1 MPHVF
6 DPRTCH
12 TARAVLRG
20 VVVTLAGLLLP
31 SLAAAQH
38 PPRRVRL
45 HVSRGVGAERC
56 PDAEALRETVR
67 GRLGYDPFTDP
78 PTARVELAFVRH
90 GRWLVAELRVGGL
103 EETPSTPR
111 VLRTRAMGCETL
123 GASSALALSLAI
135 DALPESPPAPV
146 VSAPVVAAPVVAAPV
161 VSAPVVSAVPIA
173 PATPVA
179 PPPVVTP
186 PARPERGWEL
196 GADALMAVNLAPQL
210 SFGARVNAEYRFGL
224 GRVTFGVM
232 AFAPVALR
240 EANGSVRVSAYLGT
254 VGACVGVSVVSGCL
268 LVAGG
273 ALRGEGFDVGIAHD
287 AVTPF
292 FLAGLRLA
300 LETPR
305 VGPFRGRLTA
315 ELLAPMT
322 PTTHRIDARD
332 VWETPPV
339 AATVGLGV
347 SARIP

>member
-1 MPHVF
+1 M
-6 DPRTCH
+6 
-12 TARAVLRG
+12 
-20 VVVTLAGLLLP
+20 
-31 SLAAAQH
+31 
-38 PPRRVRL
+38 
-45 HVSRGVGAERC
+45 VS
-56 PDAEALRETVR
+56 
-67 GRLGYDPFTDP
+67 
-78 PTARVELAFVRH
+78 
-90 GRWLVAELRVGGL
+90 
-103 EETPSTPR
+103 
-111 VLRTRAMGCETL
+111 
-123 GASSALALSLAI
+123 
-135 DALPESPPAPV
+135 
-146 VSAPVVAAPVVAAPV
+146 APV
-161 VSAPVVSAVPIA
+161 VSAPVVSA
-173 PATPVA
+173 PVA
-179 PPPVVTP
+179 TP
-186 PARPERGWEL
+186 PAVTPPERGWEL

-224 GRVTFGVM
+224 GRVTFGMM
-232 AFAPVALR
+232 AFAPVVQR

-292 FLAGLRLA
+292 FLAGLRFA

>member
-1 MPHVF
+1 
-6 DPRTCH
+6 
-12 TARAVLRG
+12 
-20 VVVTLAGLLLP
+20 
-31 SLAAAQH
+31 
-38 PPRRVRL
+38 
-45 HVSRGVGAERC
+45 
-56 PDAEALRETVR
+56 
-67 GRLGYDPFTDP
+67 
-78 PTARVELAFVRH
+78 
-90 GRWLVAELRVGGL
+90 
-103 EETPSTPR
+103 
-111 VLRTRAMGCETL
+111 
-123 GASSALALSLAI
+123 
-135 DALPESPPAPV
+135 
-146 VSAPVVAAPVVAAPV
+146 
-161 VSAPVVSAVPIA
+161 
-173 PATPVA
+173 
-179 PPPVVTP
+179 
-186 PARPERGWEL
+186 
-196 GADALMAVNLAPQL
+196 MAVNLAPQL

-240 EANGSVRVSAYLGT
+240 ETNGSVRVSAYLGT

-273 ALRGEGFDVGIAHD
+273 ALRGEGFDVGIAYD

-292 FLAGLRLA
+292 FLAGLRLS

>member
-1 MPHVF
+1 M
-6 DPRTCH
+6 
-12 TARAVLRG
+12 LRG

-135 DALPESPPAPV
+135 DALPESPVVSAPAVSAPA
-146 VSAPVVAAPVVAAPV
+146 VSAPVVTAPV
-161 VSAPVVSAVPIA
+161 VSPAVASATAMSATAVS
-173 PATPVA
+173 VA

-240 EANGSVRVSAYLGT
+240 ETNGSVRVSAYLGT
-254 VGACVGVSVVSGCL
+254 VGACVGVSVMSGCL